1 MGTIVAYSSDTDA
14 HSSDILQLRWAPL
27 FPIAQTQMP
36 VAQTHI
42 TVVMGAI
49 VAPNLDSWSY
59 MHIML

>member
-1 MGTIVAYSSDTDA
+1 MVGAIVAYSSDTDA
-14 HSSDILQLRWAPL
+14 HNSDILQLRWAPL
-27 FPIAQTQMP
+27 FPI
-36 VAQTHI
+36 AQTHI

>member
-1 MGTIVAYSSDTDA
+1 MPIAQT
-14 HSSDILQLRWAPL
+14 QM
-27 FPIAQTQMP
+27 PIAQTQMP

-49 VAPNLDSWSY
+49 VAPSLDSWSY